1 VTLKRLL
8 IGGILVTGAVLII
21 IGIFIGIFNFIG
33 TANQGV
39 ANNEE
44 AAPPVEAAGG
54 VVELGQ
60 TATFSD
66 RTITVNDLQPGFTF
80 PSNVPH
86 ALRNHQYV
94 LVNTTI
100 KNTSTQPIE
109 VSPLSFLS
117 EDSEGVRLGVQPLDK
132 QPDPITVGSI
142 IAPDGELTGNV
153 VVETVQGATGIKLLY
168 LPLAQRT
175 LAVE

>member
-1 VTLKRLL
+1 MTLKSLL
-8 IGGILVTGAVLII
+8 IDGGLLVTGAVLII
-21 IGIFIGIFNFIG
+21 IGIYNFPG
-33 TANQGV
+33 TGNQGV

-44 AAPPVEAAGG
+44 AAPPTEAGG
-54 VVELGQ
+54 VIELGE

-168 LPLAQRT
+168 LPQAQST
-175 LAVE
+175 LVVE

>member
-8 IGGILVTGAVLII
+8 IDGGLLVTGAVLII
-21 IGIFIGIFNFIG
+21 IGIFNFPG
-33 TANQGV
+33 TSNQGV

-44 AAPPVEAAGG
+44 AAPPTEAGE
-54 VVELGQ
+54 VVELGE

-117 EDSEGVRLGVQPLDK
+117 EDSDGVRLGVMPLDK
-132 QPDPITVGSI
+132 QPDPITASSI
-142 IAPDGELTGNV
+142 IAPEGELTGNV

-168 LPLAQRT
+168 LPLAQSK
-175 LAVE
+175 LVVE

>member
-33 TANQGV
+33 TGNQGV

-44 AAPPVEAAGG
+44 AAPPAEAGG
-54 VVELGQ
+54 VVELGE

-117 EDSEGVRLGVQPLDK
+117 EDSDGVRLGVQPLDK

-142 IAPDGELTGNV
+142 IAPEGELTGNV

-168 LPLAQRT
+168 LPQARGELV
-175 LAVE
+175 VE

>member
-8 IGGILVTGAVLII
+8 IGGILVTGALLII
-21 IGIFIGIFNFIG
+21 IGIFNFPG
-33 TANQGV
+33 TGNQGV

-44 AAPPVEAAGG
+44 AAPPAEAGG
-54 VVELGQ
+54 VIELGE

-109 VSPLSFLS
+109 ASPLSFLS
-117 EDSEGVRLGVQPLDK
+117 EDSDGVRLGVQPLDK
-132 QPDPITVGSI
+132 QPDPLTVGSI
-142 IAPDGELTGNV
+142 IAPDGELKGNV

-168 LPLAQRT
+168 LPLVPRT
-175 LAVE
+175 LVVE

>member
-1 VTLKRLL
+1 MTLKRLL
-8 IGGILVTGAVLII
+8 IGGSLVTGAILIL
-21 IGIFIGIFNFIG
+21 IGIFNFIG
-33 TANQGV
+33 TGNQSV

-44 AAPPVEAAGG
+44 AAPPAEAGG

-66 RTITVNDLQPGFTF
+66 RTITVNDIQPGFTF

-117 EDSEGVRLGVQPLDK
+117 EDSDGVRLGVQPLDK

-142 IAPDGELTGNV
+142 IAPEGELTGNV

-168 LPLAQRT
+168 LPQARGELV
-175 LAVE
+175 VE

>member
-1 VTLKRLL
+1 VTLKGLL
-8 IGGILVTGAVLII
+8 IVGGLLLTGAVLMI
-21 IGIFIGIFNFIG
+21 IGIFNYIG
-33 TANQGV
+33 TGNQGV

-44 AAPPVEAAGG
+44 AAPPTEAGG
-54 VVELGQ
+54 VVELGE

-66 RTITVNDLQPGFTF
+66 RTITVNDLQAGFTF

-86 ALRNHQYV
+86 ALSNHQYV

-100 KNTSTQPIE
+100 KNTSIQPIE

-168 LPLAQRT
+168 LPQEQRQ
-175 LAVE
+175 LVVE

>member
-1 VTLKRLL
+1 MTLKSLL
-8 IGGILVTGAVLII
+8 INGGLLVTGAVLII
-21 IGIFIGIFNFIG
+21 IGIYNFPG
-33 TANQGV
+33 TGTQGV

-44 AAPPVEAAGG
+44 AAPPAEAPGLI
-54 VVELGQ
+54 ELGK

-80 PSNVPH
+80 PSNIPH
-86 ALRNHQYV
+86 ALSNHQYV
-94 LVNTTI
+94 LVNATI

-117 EDSEGVRLGVQPLDK
+117 QDSEGVRLGVQPLDK
-132 QPDPITVGSI
+132 QPEPITVGSI
-142 IAPDGELTGNV
+142 IWPDGELTGNV

-168 LPLAQRT
+168 LPQAQRT
-175 LAVE
+175 LVVE

>member
-8 IGGILVTGAVLII
+8 IVGGILLTGALLII
-21 IGIFIGIFNFIG
+21 IGIFNFIG

-44 AAPPVEAAGG
+44 AAPPVEAAGVIG
-54 VVELGQ
+54 LGE

-66 RTITVNDLQPGFTF
+66 RTITVNELQPGFTF

-100 KNTSTQPIE
+100 KNISTQPIE
-109 VSPLSFLS
+109 ASPLSFLS
-117 EDSEGVRLGVQPLDK
+117 EDSEGVRLGVLPLEK
-132 QPDPITVGSI
+132 QPDPLSAGSI
-142 IAPDGELTGNV
+142 ITPEGELTGNI

-168 LPLAQRT
+168 LPVEQRQ
-175 LAVE
+175 LVVE

>member
-1 VTLKRLL
+1 MTLKRLL

-21 IGIFIGIFNFIG
+21 IGIFNFIG
-33 TANQGV
+33 TGNQGV

-44 AAPPVEAAGG
+44 AAPPTEAGG
-54 VVELGQ
+54 VVELGE

>member
-1 VTLKRLL
+1 MTLKSLL
-8 IGGILVTGAVLII
+8 IVGSILVTGAVLII
-21 IGIFIGIFNFIG
+21 IGIFNFIG
-33 TANQGV
+33 TGNQGV

-44 AAPPVEAAGG
+44 AAPPPEAAG
-54 VVELGQ
+54 VAELGE

-117 EDSEGVRLGVQPLDK
+117 VDSEGVRLGVQPLDK
-132 QPDPITVGSI
+132 QPDPITVGNI
-142 IAPDGELTGNV
+142 IAPEGELTGNV

-168 LPLAQRT
+168 LPQAQRT

>member
-1 VTLKRLL
+1 MTLKRLL
-8 IGGILVTGAVLII
+8 IVGGSLVTGAVLII
-21 IGIFIGIFNFIG
+21 IGIFNFIG
-33 TANQGV
+33 TGNQGV

-44 AAPPVEAAGG
+44 AAPPAEAGG
-54 VVELGQ
+54 VVELGE

-117 EDSEGVRLGVQPLDK
+117 EDSDGVRLGVQPLDK

>member
-8 IGGILVTGAVLII
+8 IDGGLLVTGAVLIL
-21 IGIFIGIFNFIG
+21 IGIFNFPG
-33 TANQGV
+33 TGNQGV

-44 AAPPVEAAGG
+44 AAPPAEAGG
-54 VVELGQ
+54 VVELGE

-142 IAPDGELTGNV
+142 IAPEGELTGNV

-168 LPLAQRT
+168 LPQAQRT
-175 LAVE
+175 LVVE

>member
-8 IGGILVTGAVLII
+8 IGGLLLTGAVLII

-33 TANQGV
+33 TGNQSV

-44 AAPPVEAAGG
+44 AAPPAAEAGG
-54 VVELGQ
+54 VVELGE

-86 ALRNHQYV
+86 ALSNHQYV

-117 EDSEGVRLGVQPLDK
+117 EDSEGVRLSVQPLDK
-132 QPDPITVGSI
+132 QPDPITVGTI
-142 IAPDGELTGNV
+142 IAPEGELTGNV

-168 LPLAQRT
+168 LPQAQT
-175 LAVE
+175 IPAVD

>member
-1 VTLKRLL
+1 MTLKNLL
-8 IGGILVTGAVLII
+8 IVGGILLTGAVLII
-21 IGIFIGIFNFIG
+21 IGIFNFIG
-33 TANQGV
+33 TGNQGV

-44 AAPPVEAAGG
+44 AAPPAEAGG
-54 VVELGQ
+54 VVELGE

-117 EDSEGVRLGVQPLDK
+117 EDSDGVRLGVQPLDK
-132 QPDPITVGSI
+132 QPDPITAGSI

-168 LPLAQRT
+168 LPLAQRK

>member
-1 VTLKRLL
+1 MTLKSLL
-8 IGGILVTGAVLII
+8 IVGGILLTGALLII
-21 IGIFIGIFNFIG
+21 IGIFNLIG

-39 ANNEE
+39 ANNKE
-44 AAPPVEAAGG
+44 AAPPTEAARLIG
-54 VVELGQ
+54 LGE

-117 EDSEGVRLGVQPLDK
+117 EDSEGVRLGVQPLEK

-142 IAPDGELTGNV
+142 IAPEGELTGNV
-153 VVETVQGATGIKLLY
+153 VVETVQDATGIKLLY

>member
-1 VTLKRLL
+1 MTLKRLL
-8 IGGILVTGAVLII
+8 IGGILLTGAVLII
-21 IGIFIGIFNFIG
+21 IGIINSIG

-39 ANNEE
+39 ANNKE
-44 AAPPVEAAGG
+44 AAPPAEAAGVIG
-54 VVELGQ
+54 LGE

-66 RTITVNDLQPGFTF
+66 RIITVNELQPGFTF

-109 VSPLSFLS
+109 ASPLAFLS
-117 EDSEGVRLGVQPLDK
+117 EDSEGVRLGAQPLDK

-142 IAPDGELTGNV
+142 IAPDGELTGNM

-168 LPLAQRT
+168 LPQAQRT
-175 LAVE
+175 PVVE

>member
-1 VTLKRLL
+1 MTLKSLL
-8 IGGILVTGAVLII
+8 IVGSILLTGALLII

-33 TANQGV
+33 TGNQGV

-44 AAPPVEAAGG
+44 AAPPAEAGG
-54 VVELGQ
+54 VVELGE

-66 RTITVNDLQPGFTF
+66 RAITVNDLQPGFTF

-86 ALRNHQYV
+86 ALSNHQYV

-117 EDSEGVRLGVQPLDK
+117 EDSDGVRLGVQPLDK
-132 QPDPITVGSI
+132 QPDPIAVGSI
-142 IAPDGELTGNV
+142 IAPEGELTGNV
-153 VVETVQGATGIKLLY
+153 VVESVQGATGIKLLY
-168 LPLAQRT
+168 LPQAQRK
-175 LAVE
+175 LVVE

>member
-1 VTLKRLL
+1 MTLKGLL
-8 IGGILVTGAVLII
+8 IVGGLLVTGAVLMI
-21 IGIFIGIFNFIG
+21 IGIFNYIG
-33 TANQGV
+33 TGNQGV

-44 AAPPVEAAGG
+44 AAPPAEAGG
-54 VVELGQ
+54 VVELGE

-86 ALRNHQYV
+86 ALSNHQYV

-100 KNTSTQPIE
+100 NNTSTQPIE
-109 VSPLSFLS
+109 VSPLGFLS
-117 EDSEGVRLGVQPLDK
+117 EDSNGVRLGVMPLDK
-132 QPDPITVGSI
+132 QPEPITVGSI

-168 LPLAQRT
+168 LPQAQRT
-175 LAVE
+175 LVVE

>member
-1 VTLKRLL
+1 MTLKSLL

-21 IGIFIGIFNFIG
+21 IGIFNFIG
-33 TANQGV
+33 TGNQGV

-44 AAPPVEAAGG
+44 AAPPAEAGG
-54 VVELGQ
+54 VVELGE

-117 EDSEGVRLGVQPLDK
+117 EDSDGVRLGVQPLDK

-168 LPLAQRT
+168 LPQAQRT
-175 LAVE
+175 LVVE

>member
-1 VTLKRLL
+1 MTLKRLL

-21 IGIFIGIFNFIG
+21 IGIFNFIG
-33 TANQGV
+33 TGNQGV

-44 AAPPVEAAGG
+44 AAPPAEAGG
-54 VVELGQ
+54 VVELGE

-117 EDSEGVRLGVQPLDK
+117 EDSDGVRLGVQPLDK
-132 QPDPITVGSI
+132 QPDPITAGSI

-168 LPLAQRT
+168 LPQAQRT

>member
-8 IGGILVTGAVLII
+8 IDGGLLVTGALLMI
-21 IGIFIGIFNFIG
+21 IGIYNFPG
-33 TANQGV
+33 TGNQGV

-44 AAPPVEAAGG
+44 AAPPTEAAG
-54 VVELGQ
+54 VIELGE

-132 QPDPITVGSI
+132 QPDPITASSI
-142 IAPDGELTGNV
+142 IAPEGELTGNV
-153 VVETVQGATGIKLLY
+153 VVETAQGATGIKLLY
-168 LPLAQRT
+168 LPLEQRQ
-175 LAVE
+175 LVVE

>member
-1 VTLKRLL
+1 MTLKRLL

-44 AAPPVEAAGG
+44 AAPPVEAAG
-54 VVELGQ
+54 VVELGE

-142 IAPDGELTGNV
+142 IAPDGELMGNV
-153 VVETVQGATGIKLLY
+153 VVETVQGATSIKLLY
-168 LPLAQRT
+168 LPVEQRQ
-175 LAVE
+175 LVVE

>member
-1 VTLKRLL
+1 MTLKRLL
-8 IGGILVTGAVLII
+8 IDGGLLVTGAVLII
-21 IGIFIGIFNFIG
+21 IGIYNFPG
-33 TANQGV
+33 TGNQGV

-54 VVELGQ
+54 VVELGE
-60 TATFSD
+60 TASFSD

-117 EDSEGVRLGVQPLDK
+117 EDSDGVRLGVQPLDK

-168 LPLAQRT
+168 LPQAQRT
-175 LAVE
+175 LVVE

>member
-1 VTLKRLL
+1 MTLKRLL
-8 IGGILVTGAVLII
+8 IDGGLLVTGAVLII
-21 IGIFIGIFNFIG
+21 IGIFNFIG
-33 TANQGV
+33 TGNQGV

-44 AAPPVEAAGG
+44 AAPPAEAGG
-54 VVELGQ
+54 VVELGE

-86 ALRNHQYV
+86 ALSNHQYV

-168 LPLAQRT
+168 LPQAQRT
-175 LAVE
+175 LVVE

>member
-1 VTLKRLL
+1 MTLKRLL
-8 IGGILVTGAVLII
+8 ILGGLLVTGAVLII
-21 IGIFIGIFNFIG
+21 IGIFNFIG
-33 TANQGV
+33 TGNQGV

-44 AAPPVEAAGG
+44 AAPPAEAGG
-54 VVELGQ
+54 VVELGE

-117 EDSEGVRLGVQPLDK
+117 EDSDGVRLGVQPLDK

-168 LPLAQRT
+168 LPQAQRT
-175 LAVE
+175 LVVE

>member
-1 VTLKRLL
+1 VTLKGLL
-8 IGGILVTGAVLII
+8 IVGGLLLTGAVLMI
-21 IGIFIGIFNFIG
+21 IGIFNYIG
-33 TANQGV
+33 TGNQGV

-44 AAPPVEAAGG
+44 AAPPAEAGG
-54 VVELGQ
+54 VVELGE

-80 PSNVPH
+80 PSNIPH

-168 LPLAQRT
+168 LPQAQRT
-175 LAVE
+175 LVVE

>member
-1 VTLKRLL
+1 VTVKRLL
-8 IGGILVTGAVLII
+8 IDGGLLLTGAVLII

-33 TANQGV
+33 TGNQGV

-44 AAPPVEAAGG
+44 AAPPAEAGG
-54 VVELGQ
+54 VVELGE

-117 EDSEGVRLGVQPLDK
+117 EDSDGVRLGVQPLDK
-132 QPDPITVGSI
+132 QPDPIAVGSI
-142 IAPDGELTGNV
+142 IAPEGELTGNV

-168 LPLAQRT
+168 LPQARGELV
-175 LAVE
+175 VE

>member
-1 VTLKRLL
+1 MTLKRLL
-8 IGGILVTGAVLII
+8 IDGGLLVTGAVLIL
-21 IGIFIGIFNFIG
+21 IGIFNFPG
-33 TANQGV
+33 TGNQGV

-44 AAPPVEAAGG
+44 AAPPAEAGG
-54 VVELGQ
+54 VVELGE

-66 RTITVNDLQPGFTF
+66 RTITVNDQQPGFTF
-80 PSNVPH
+80 PSNIPH

-175 LAVE
+175 LVVE

>member
-8 IGGILVTGAVLII
+8 IVGGILLTGALLII
-21 IGIFIGIFNFIG
+21 IGIFNFPG
-33 TANQGV
+33 TGNQGV

-44 AAPPVEAAGG
+44 AAPPAEAGG
-54 VVELGQ
+54 VVELGE

-142 IAPDGELTGNV
+142 IAPEGELTGNV
-153 VVETVQGATGIKLLY
+153 VVETAQGATGIKLLY
-168 LPLAQRT
+168 LPQAQRT
-175 LAVE
+175 LVVE

>member
-8 IGGILVTGAVLII
+8 IDGGLLLTGAVLIL
-21 IGIFIGIFNFIG
+21 IGIFNFPG
-33 TANQGV
+33 TGNQGV

-44 AAPPVEAAGG
+44 AAPPAEAGG
-54 VVELGQ
+54 VIELGE

-66 RTITVNDLQPGFTF
+66 RTITVNDQQPGFTF

-132 QPDPITVGSI
+132 QPDPIAVGSI
-142 IAPDGELTGNV
+142 IAPEGELTGNV
-153 VVETVQGATGIKLLY
+153 VVETAQGATGIKLLY
-168 LPLAQRT
+168 LPQAQRT
-175 LAVE
+175 LVVE

>member
-33 TANQGV
+33 TGNQGV

-44 AAPPVEAAGG
+44 AAPSAEAGG

-86 ALRNHQYV
+86 ALSNHQYV

-168 LPLAQRT
+168 LPQAQRT

>member
-1 VTLKRLL
+1 MTLKSLL
-8 IGGILVTGAVLII
+8 IVGGLLVIGALLII
-21 IGIFIGIFNFIG
+21 IGIFNFIG
-33 TANQGV
+33 TGNQGV

-44 AAPPVEAAGG
+44 AAPSAEAGG

-66 RTITVNDLQPGFTF
+66 RTITVNDLQPRFTF

-100 KNTSTQPIE
+100 KNTSTRPIE

-117 EDSEGVRLGVQPLDK
+117 
-132 QPDPITVGSI
+132 
-142 IAPDGELTGNV
+142 
-153 VVETVQGATGIKLLY
+153 
-168 LPLAQRT
+168 
-175 LAVE
+175 